1 MKSFSIRRVAHYA
14 RYHYSVTRFRYLSF
28 IVAVIALPTLFGIL
42 SKDLGTAQ
50 GMLVPIY
57 LFGGV
62 AMAVTTMRTMRD
74 RGTKILDSVLPV
86 YIADRQVFNIFNLA
100 VVYPLLFTV
109 IAAVALGIVAP
120 FNVEEWITFGRAFKI
135 LWTNTLAY
143 WPIYIFVQ
151 IVCSTCLLIN
161 ICARRSLLLAY
172 AMIFFATIAGFILFV
187 CGLDWLSDNVTW
199 NLSFEANLSEDL
211 EEHTVKVIEY
221 ALKTF
226 YCLIPVVIYALGYV
240 ALRRRQVK
248 W

>member
-74 RGTKILDSVLPV
+74 RGTKILDSVLPLSV
-86 YIADRQVFNIFNLA
+86 ADRQVFNIFNLA

-226 YCLIPVVIYALGYV
+226 YCLIPVAIYALGYV

>member
-86 YIADRQVFNIFNLA
+86 SVADRQVFNIFNLA
-100 VVYPLLFTV
+100 V
-109 IAAVALGIVAP
+109 
-120 FNVEEWITFGRAFKI
+120 
-135 LWTNTLAY
+135 
-143 WPIYIFVQ
+143 
-151 IVCSTCLLIN
+151 
-161 ICARRSLLLAY
+161 
-172 AMIFFATIAGFILFV
+172 
-187 CGLDWLSDNVTW
+187 
-199 NLSFEANLSEDL
+199 
-211 EEHTVKVIEY
+211 
-221 ALKTF
+221 
-226 YCLIPVVIYALGYV
+226 
-240 ALRRRQVK
+240 
-248 W
+248 

>member
-86 YIADRQVFNIFNLA
+86 SIADRQVFNIFNLA

-120 FNVEEWITFGRAFKI
+120 FNAEEWITFGRAFKI